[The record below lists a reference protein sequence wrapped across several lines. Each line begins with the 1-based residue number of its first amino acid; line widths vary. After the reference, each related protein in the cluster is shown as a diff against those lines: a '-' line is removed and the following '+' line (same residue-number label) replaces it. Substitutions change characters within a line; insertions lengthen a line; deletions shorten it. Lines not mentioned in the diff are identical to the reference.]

1 MAGIDIPASLQKV
14 PPMRPGWI
22 LPMMAVL
29 LCGCER
35 RQILPPPKAVAVRE
49 DGAIAL
55 RLVTFNLRYE
65 NDGDRG
71 PRNWHERSVAAVR
84 SLCRMKPDVFGVQEA
99 LHGQVAD
106 LWASLPD
113 YDFTGVGRDDGRR
126 AGEYTG
132 IFFRRDRFVK
142 DTSDAGTF
150 WLSDTPE
157 VPGSKSWGNEIPRI
171 ACWTRLT
178 DRATDRSF
186 YVFATHWDHRNQPS
200 REQAARL
207 IAQRIDTRRHGDE
220 PVVVLGD
227 FNAVEG
233 NPAVTYLLGQGS
245 VLSGRQ
251 DTWKNGLTDAFDN
264 RHHGEANRTTLHFWD
279 GKRAGGRN
287 VDHIL
292 VSKGARVLDAD
303 IVVDPEPY
311 PSDHFPVTARVEF
324 PPR

>member
-1 MAGIDIPASLQKV
+1 
-14 PPMRPGWI
+14 MRVGWI
-22 LPMMAVL
+22 LPVMAVL
-29 LCGCER
+29 LCGCGR
-35 RQILPPPKAVAVRE
+35 RQTVRTPKAVPVRE

-65 NDGDRG
+65 NEGDRG
-71 PRNWHERSVAAVR
+71 PRNWHERVIASVR
-84 SLCRMKPDVFGVQEA
+84 SLTRMSPDVFAVQEA

-106 LWASLPD
+106 LRASLPD

-126 AGEYTG
+126 EGEYTG
-132 IFFRRDRFVK
+132 IFYRADRFVK

-157 VPGSKSWGNEIPRI
+157 IPGSKTWGNEIPRI

-200 REQAARL
+200 RERAARL
-207 IAQRIDTRRHGDE
+207 IAQRIDSRRHADE
-220 PVVVLGD
+220 PVVLLGD

-233 NPAVTYLLGQGS
+233 NPAVTYLLGQG
-245 VLSGRQ
+245 G
-251 DTWKNGLTDAFDN
+251 WKNGLVDAFDS
-264 RHHGEANRTTLHFWD
+264 RHRGEGNRTTLHFWE
-279 GKRAGGRN
+279 GKRAGTRN

-303 IVVDPEPY
+303 IVVDPEPL
-311 PSDHFPVTARVEF
+311 PSDHFPVSARVEF
-324 PPR
+324 PRP